1 MKKIILLTLAAFTIT
16 FVSFKSDPVAFKIF
30 DKNGKEVE
38 WSTVIK
44 KCTSTE
50 VVFFGELHNN
60 PIAHWLQLKLTK
72 SLYDENKNLVLGAE
86 MFEADQ
92 QVIMNEYLSK
102 AITEKNFDAEM
113 RLWPNY
119 RTDYKPLVDF
129 AMENKLPFIATNIP
143 RRYASMVSKKGK
155 DELLNIST
163 DSKKFLCPLPLEV
176 DTNLKG
182 YQEII
187 KMNMGHGSNINMV
200 NAQASKDATMAHFIN
215 TNLKSKG
222 IFLHF
227 NGAYHSDNF
236 EGILYY
242 LKKYKKDVTISTLST
257 VMQKD
262 PSKLEKENEGKAD
275 FIIVVDEEMTTTH

>member
-1 MKKIILLTLAAFTIT
+1 MKKVIFMSLIAISLIGMAF
-16 FVSFKSDPVAFKIF
+16 KGDPIAYKIF
-30 DKNGKEVE
+30 DKSGKEVN
-38 WSTVIK
+38 WKDVVK
-44 KCTSTE
+44 KCSSTE

-60 PIAHWLQLKLTK
+60 PITHWLQLKLTK
-72 SLYDENKNLVLGAE
+72 DLYEENKNLVLGAE

-92 QVIMNEYLSK
+92 QIIMNEYLSK

-119 RTDYKPLVDF
+119 KTDYKPLVNF

-155 DELLNIST
+155 DELLNISA
-163 DSKKFLCPLPLEV
+163 DAKKYLCPLPLFV

-215 TNLKSKG
+215 ANLKAKG
-222 IFLHF
+222 IFLHY

-242 LKKYKKDVTISTLST
+242 LKMYKKDVTITTISTTS
-257 VMQKD
+257 QKD
-262 PSKLEKENEGKAD
+262 AGKLEKENEGKAD
-275 FIIVVDEEMTTTH
+275 FILVVDEEMTTTH

>member
-1 MKKIILLTLAAFTIT
+1 MKNAVFIVLIAFGLGL
-16 FVSFKSDPVAFKIF
+16 FAFRAEPVAYKIF
-30 DKNGKEVE
+30 DRSGKEVS
-38 WSTVIK
+38 WKDVIK
-44 KCTSTE
+44 KCSSTE

-72 SLYDENKNLVLGAE
+72 DLYEENKNMVLGAE

-119 RTDYKPLVDF
+119 KTDYKPLVDF

-155 DELLNIST
+155 DELLNISA

-215 TNLKSKG
+215 ANLKAKG
-222 IFLHF
+222 IFVHY

-242 LKKYKKDVTISTLST
+242 LKKYKKDVTITTISTT
-257 VMQKD
+257 QQKD
-262 PSKLEKENEGKAD
+262 AGKLEKENEGKAD
-275 FIIVVDEEMTTTH
+275 FIIVVDEEMTSTH